1 MYADGYSHLSSPLFL
16 PRAIEKQKGPHL
28 RLLAEMGAFGGPIGN
43 PFVFKFE
50 YHVNSN
56 YSDLST
62 VFYKN

>member
-1 MYADGYSHLSSPLFL
+1 M
-16 PRAIEKQKGPHL
+16 
-28 RLLAEMGAFGGPIGN
+28 LAEMGAFGGPIGN

>member
-1 MYADGYSHLSSPLFL
+1 MVTAICLPLSFCRMRSKNKKAPISVPLL
-16 PRAIEKQKGPHL
+16 V
-28 RLLAEMGAFGGPIGN
+28 EMRAFGGPISC

-62 VFYKN
+62 VFCKN